1 MLFEKHSDYLS
12 EDIVS
17 FNQVRGLVM
26 RLLIDLQEKYAAY
39 EEQDGQ
45 EMDYGNQQLDGEG

>member
-45 EMDYGNQQLDGEG
+45 EMDYGNQQLDGAG

>member
-39 EEQDGQ
+39 EEEEEQ
-45 EMDYGNQQLDGEG
+45 EMSYGNEQPDV